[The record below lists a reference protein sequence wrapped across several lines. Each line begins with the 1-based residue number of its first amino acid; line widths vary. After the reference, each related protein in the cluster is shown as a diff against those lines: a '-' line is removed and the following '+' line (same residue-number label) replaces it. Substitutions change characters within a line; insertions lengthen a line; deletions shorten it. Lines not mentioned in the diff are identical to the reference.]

1 MTLLGDA
8 RIGLRVRPDPAAGT
22 TNVSY
27 FRPMA
32 EGPGVP
38 KLGT

>member
-1 MTLLGDA
+1 MTGCLDA
-8 RIGLRVRPDPAAGT
+8 HIGLRVRPDPAAET

-27 FRPMA
+27 FRPIA

-38 KLGT
+38 KLRT

>member
-1 MTLLGDA
+1 MTGCRGG